1 MKSSLFVL
9 CALFASVSAI
19 KGMPEEDFVNLQVGV
34 EAQARSNVREM
45 LKANLRAALNR
56 PAGTPRDTT
65 DAWILPNSEPVLHVP
80 SSDPDAFEYTSV
92 QLSRGDAWPGPILPG
107 ADPIM
112 PISSSDPD
120 VFEEPSLVQVTDDDL
135 PSVEDAKIQAA
146 QMQAQ
151 MDQAVAMA
159 DQKRA
164 EQQAQYEQN
173 IKNDD
178 PAGQLQGLMNAQA
191 SLHRLTSAFSAKP
204 NLDKV
209 TAMAQKLGIPM
220 TPELMQLG
228 TNEAISNALVEIAVG
243 MGKTETEI
251 SAALTD

>member
-1 MKSSLFVL
+1 MKLD
-9 CALFASVSAI
+9 
-19 KGMPEEDFVNLQVGV
+19 PTEDSVNLQVGV

-45 LKANLRAALNR
+45 LKTNLRNALER
-56 PAGTPRDTT
+56 PAGNSRADI
-65 DAWILPNSEPVLHVP
+65 DAWILPNAEPVLSTSHL
-80 SSDPDAFEYTSV
+80 SSDPDVFEAV
-92 QLSRGDAWPGPILPG
+92 QLSSKRGDAWPGPILPG

-112 PISSSDPD
+112 PMTSSDPD
-120 VFEEPSLVQVTDDDL
+120 VFEESFVQMRDDDL
-135 PSVEDAKIQAA
+135 PSVEDARVQAA

-151 MDQAVAMA
+151 MDQAIAQA

-164 EQQAQYEQN
+164 EQQAQYENN

-209 TAMAQKLGIPM
+209 TGMA
-220 TPELMQLG
+220 
-228 TNEAISNALVEIAVG
+228 
-243 MGKTETEI
+243 
-251 SAALTD
+251 